1 MRGDKY
7 GMTPTDKKII
17 VPDLPSFTD
26 RMYWLFKQDKNI
38 KFVVLN
44 NIPLKFKEKEPSVV
58 NNIPLKF
65 KEKEPSVVRGLVH
78 FSEVQGDDGGIHP
91 ISIPCDSVEEL
102 LMFLKTENK
111 DFKLKPVKEVHSSEK
126 QEVSVSAR
134 VQLKLSNAHYQVL
147 YTIDEAREEEHRE
160 MLRTFK
166 R

>member
-1 MRGDKY
+1 MRGDRY

-38 KFVVLN
+38 KFVVL
-44 NIPLKFKEKEPSVV
+44 

-111 DFKLKPVKEVHSSEK
+111 DFKLKLVKEVHSSEK

>member
-1 MRGDKY
+1 
-7 GMTPTDKKII
+7 MTPTDKEII
-17 VPDLPSFTD
+17 APDLPSFAD

-38 KFVVLN
+38 SFVVLN
-44 NIPLKFKEKEPSVV
+44 T
-58 NNIPLKF
+58 IPLKF

-78 FSEVQGDDGGIHP
+78 SSKFQGEDGDIHP

-111 DFKLKPVKEVHSSEK
+111 DFKMKPVKEVHSSEK
-126 QEVSVSAR
+126 QEVFVSAR

-147 YTIDEAREEEHRE
+147 YAIDEAREEEHRE

-166 R
+166 RKEDR

>member
-1 MRGDKY
+1 
-7 GMTPTDKKII
+7 MTHTDKKII
-17 VPDLPSFTD
+17 VPALPSFTD
-26 RMYWLFKQDKNI
+26 RMDWLFKQDINI
-38 KFVVLN
+38 HFVVLN
-44 NIPLKFKEKEPSVV
+44 NIPLKFKV
-58 NNIPLKF
+58 
-65 KEKEPSVVRGLVH
+65 KEPSVVRGLVH

-111 DFKLKPVKEVHSSEK
+111 DFKLKPVKEVHSSET

-147 YTIDEAREEEHRE
+147 YAIDEAREEEHRE